1 VDDTPDKIPPGQWK
15 AGAKALAA
23 FQAEHFATGQS
34 GKNQHHGSR
43 AMTLKDVTSVCQGG
57 AKHGLSH
64 SFMFRPLGEN
74 HAIAR
79 VTVFHESGES
89 IFSEVGFSTEFK
101 NARSQEQALGS
112 AKTYYHKYMLS
123 GLYGLANDDDNDDD
137 GEATATVSK
146 PAKSQSKAPAK
157 KPAPAA
163 APVVVTE
170 PQQAA
175 PDAQALSAEEHDLCL
190 SIIKDPEKGADVK
203 KQFMAKFFPSAE
215 KLTAQMIK
223 TKDHLSFLD
232 AIHTGIP
239 F

>member
-1 VDDTPDKIPPGQWK
+1 MDETSDKISPGQWK

-23 FQAEHFATGQS
+23 FQADHFATGQS
-34 GKNQHHGSR
+34 GKNQHHGSK

-74 HAIAR
+74 YAIAR
-79 VTVFHESGES
+79 VTMFHESGES

-123 GLYGLANDDDNDDD
+123 GLYGLANDDDDD
-137 GEATATVSK
+137 GEATATVATQTK
-146 PAKSQSKAPAK
+146 APAKTPAK
-157 KPAPAA
+157 KPAPVPT
-163 APVVVTE
+163 PVVVSE
-170 PQQAA
+170 PQQTA
-175 PDAQALSAEEHDLCL
+175 PEADELSADEHLLCL
-190 SIIKDPEKGADVK
+190 SIIKDTEKGADAK
-203 KQFMAKFFPSAE
+203 KQFMAKFYPSAQ
-215 KLTAQMIK
+215 KLMGTMIN
-223 TKDHLSFLD
+223 TKEHLNFLD
-232 AIHTGIP
+232 AVHTGIP